1 MLDPS
6 IILSTLLSGVLLGGM
21 LALTALG
28 LSIVLGVMRLVNLAH
43 GELLVIG
50 AYAGLFLLMWTGVDP
65 LLLLPLIGLGV
76 GAGGYLLYIAL
87 LRPIAQRGPEAPMMT
102 TFGISI
108 IAQNLFV
115 ALLSADTRSID
126 RPYAS
131 VPLQLGPISVPQIY
145 FMGFMIALL
154 VIGAVHFLIAHTAFG
169 RDLRAST
176 DDPRAAAVI
185 GVNVG
190 RVHALTFALGAAA
203 AGIGGTLMGIAFSFT
218 PTTGATYLLT
228 DFAIIVLGGLGSVVG
243 TLVGGI
249 AIGVIQS
256 LGGLMFGDG
265 YRDLAG
271 FLMFLLVLALRP
283 NGFLRE
289 RR

>member
-1 MLDPS
+1 MSDPF
-6 IILSTLLSGVLLGGM
+6 IVISTLLSGVLLGGM

-43 GELLVIG
+43 GELLVVG
-50 AYAGLFLLMWTGVDP
+50 AYAGLFLLMWTGIDP

-76 GAGGYLLYIAL
+76 GAGGYLVYIAF
-87 LRPIAQRGPEAPMMT
+87 LRPIAHRGPEAPMMT
-102 TFGISI
+102 TFGLAV

-131 VPLQLGPISVPQIY
+131 MPLELGAISVPQVYIIG
-145 FMGFMIALL
+145 FAISVVVILGVHFMIA
-154 VIGAVHFLIAHTAFG
+154 HTRFG

-176 DDPRAAAVI
+176 DDPRAAAII

-228 DFAIIVLGGLGSVVG
+228 DFAIIVLGGLGSVAG

-249 AIGVIQS
+249 AIGLIQS
-256 LGGLMFGDG
+256 LGGLVFGDG

-283 NGFLRE
+283 KGFLRE
-289 RR
+289 RG

>member
-1 MLDPS
+1 MSDPF
-6 IILSTLLSGVLLGGM
+6 IVISTLLSGVLLGGM

-43 GELLVIG
+43 GELLVVG
-50 AYAGLFLLMWTGVDP
+50 AYAGLFLLMWTGIDP

-76 GAGGYLLYIAL
+76 GAGGYVVYIAL

-102 TFGISI
+102 TFGLSI

-115 ALLSADTRSID
+115 AFLSADTRSID

-131 VPLQLGPISVPQIY
+131 VPLELGAISVPQVYIIG
-145 FMGFMIALL
+145 FAIAVVVILAVHFMIA
-154 VIGAVHFLIAHTAFG
+154 HTSFG

-176 DDPRAAAVI
+176 DDPRAAAII
-185 GVNVG
+185 GVNVA

-228 DFAIIVLGGLGSVVG
+228 DFAIIVLGGLGSVAG

-249 AIGVIQS
+249 AIGLIQS
-256 LGGLMFGDG
+256 LGGLVFGDG

-271 FLMFLLVLALRP
+271 FLMFLVVLALRP
-283 NGFLRE
+283 RGFLRE
-289 RR
+289 RG

>member
-1 MLDPS
+1 MSDPF
-6 IILSTLLSGVLLGGM
+6 IVISTLLSGVLLGGM

-43 GELLVIG
+43 GELLVVG
-50 AYAGLFLLMWTGVDP
+50 AYAGLFLLMWTGIDP

-76 GAGGYLLYIAL
+76 GAGGYLVYIAF
-87 LRPIAQRGPEAPMMT
+87 LRPIAHRGPEAPMMT
-102 TFGISI
+102 TFGLAV

-131 VPLQLGPISVPQIY
+131 MPLELGAISVPQVYII
-145 FMGFMIALL
+145 GFAISVV
-154 VIGAVHFLIAHTAFG
+154 VILGVHFAIAHTRFG

-176 DDPRAAAVI
+176 DDPRAAAII

-228 DFAIIVLGGLGSVVG
+228 DFAIIVLGGLGSVAG

-249 AIGVIQS
+249 AIGLIQS
-256 LGGLMFGDG
+256 LGGLVFGDG

-283 NGFLRE
+283 KGFLRE
-289 RR
+289 RG